1 VPPAGV
7 DHCRSLLVYEG
18 AGRELVA
25 RLKYRN
31 ARSALPWLAGGMAAL
46 VRRTLAALGGAVVLD
61 VVTWAPT
68 SRARRRQRGFDQAEL
83 LARGI
88 ARELG
93 LPCLPLLERGPGP
106 PQTGRGRAERW
117 AGPTFS
123 AHRRAPPLRPGSA
136 GWTVLVVDD
145 LLTTGATLSAAAGT
159 LRTRGATTV
168 MAVTAGRTPLKVR
181 APPAD
186 P

>member
-1 VPPAGV
+1 MRPPVGV
-7 DHCRSLLVYEG
+7 DRCRSVLVYEG

-31 ARSALPWLAGGMAAL
+31 ARSSLAWLASAMAAL
-46 VRRTLAALGGAVVLD
+46 VAPGVGAGGID

-68 SRARRRQRGFDQAEL
+68 SADRRRRRGFDQAEL
-83 LARGI
+83 LARAVARQLGI
-88 ARELG
+88 
-93 LPCLPLLERGPGP
+93 PCRPLLERGPGP
-106 PQTGRGRAERW
+106 PQTGRGRAERC
-117 AGPTFS
+117 AGPIYV
-123 AHRRAPPLRPGSA
+123 AHRRVPHELAAA
-136 GWTVLVVDD
+136 GTDQGWSVLLVDD
-145 LLTTGATLSAAAGT
+145 LVTTGATLSAAASA
-159 LRTRGATTV
+159 LRTLGATTV